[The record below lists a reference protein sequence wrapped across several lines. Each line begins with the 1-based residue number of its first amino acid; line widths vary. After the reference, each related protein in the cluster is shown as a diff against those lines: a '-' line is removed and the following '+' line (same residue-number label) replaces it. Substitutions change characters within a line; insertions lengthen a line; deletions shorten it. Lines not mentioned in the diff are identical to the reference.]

1 MPYRQTN
8 YKVLNSPDLQ
18 YICHRL
24 GRLEWEEQPPPHPH
38 SPLYTFNSFSLDLVA
53 KPLFFISLLLLFYIS
68 LYFYFYSFLFFPKC
82 LRFSPPFCCSLRE
95 PAGEVASGHKLEGCN
110 HMLDIFMEDVR
121 ACACMQVLCVCVCRE
136 KARGDV

>member
-1 MPYRQTN
+1 M
-8 YKVLNSPDLQ
+8 
-18 YICHRL
+18 
-24 GRLEWEEQPPPHPH
+24 GRTATTPIPPF
-38 SPLYTFNSFSLDLVA
+38 YTFNSFSLDLVA

-68 LYFYFYSFLFFPKC
+68 LYFYFYSFLFFFF
-82 LRFSPPFCCSLRE
+82 LNTLSVFVSLPPFCCSLRE

-121 ACACMQVLCVCVCRE
+121 ACVCVHACMQVLCVCVCRE